1 VNGGPDAS
9 IPATPD
15 LVNELMKYVSGMV
28 SLAFFLTAAGVQA
41 SESTPSEVIAASL
54 RDAALRDSV
63 AWEIVS
69 EVTTRFGPRP
79 AGSAAD
85 RAAAEWS
92 AAKMKS
98 LGFANVQLEEFPLT
112 AWVRGME
119 RVEITAPFA
128 QPLAA
133 VALGGAPPTDAR
145 GVEGEVAMFGSFA
158 ELAAAPRGSLAGKI
172 AFISYRMTRTQ
183 DGSGYGAAG
192 AGRRNG
198 PGEAA
203 ERGAVGFMLRSLA
216 TGGARMP
223 HTGATA
229 FVKGRVP
236 LPSFALAEPDAE
248 QIERLIQLG
257 EKVRVR
263 LTSSASYV
271 KDARSQNVIGEIRG
285 SDRAGEVI
293 VLGAHLDSWDL
304 GTGAIDDAA
313 GMAIITAAA
322 KLIAG
327 APRPPRR
334 TVRVVFFGAE
344 EVSQPELPT
353 PRGGLTYRTNREAQL
368 GSHVLAGESDFGADR
383 VYAVSL
389 PKGAAGSPFGKA
401 LLSALSPLGIL
412 PSTVPPGDGGADI
425 APLNQAGVPVFVLRQ
440 DGSKYFDY
448 HHTADDTLDKIDRSA
463 LSQNVAAWAVLTWLA
478 ADGEVSF
485 R

>member
-1 VNGGPDAS
+1 
-9 IPATPD
+9 

-28 SLAFFLTAAGVQA
+28 SLAVFCAAGA
-41 SESTPSEVIAASL
+41 AHGSDSPPSEVVAASL
-54 RDAALRDSV
+54 REAALRDNV

-92 AAKMKS
+92 AAKMKA

-112 AWVRGME
+112 TWVRGAE
-119 RVEITAPFA
+119 RAEIVAPFP
-128 QPLAA
+128 QSLAA
-133 VALGGAPPTDAR
+133 VALGGAPPTGAK
-145 GVEGEVAMFGSFA
+145 GVEGEVAMFGSYA
-158 ELAAAPRGSLAGKI
+158 ELAAAPRGSLEGKI

-192 AGRRNG
+192 IGRRIG
-198 PGEAA
+198 PTAAA

-229 FVKGRVP
+229 YVDGRAP
-236 LPSFALAEPDAE
+236 LPAFALAEPDAE
-248 QIERLIQLG
+248 QIERLIRLG

-263 LTSSASYV
+263 LTSGASYV
-271 KDARSQNVIGEIRG
+271 NDARSQNVIGEIRG

-293 VLGAHLDSWDL
+293 VLGAHIDSWDL
-304 GTGAIDDAA
+304 GTGAIDDAS

-353 PRGGLTYRTNREAQL
+353 PRGGLTYRANHEAQL

-389 PKGAAGSPFGKA
+389 PKGAAGSPFGKSV
-401 LLSALSPLGIL
+401 LSALTPLGIL

-425 APLNQAGVPVFVLRQ
+425 APLSQAGVPVFVLRQ

-478 ADGEVSF
+478 ADSDVSL